1 MSSPPEPSSTPAD
14 ADRHRHELGTTLTTL
29 RLRIQL
35 LQRLARQQD
44 GPAWQRM
51 VVGLAAIDADLSTL
65 LRQLA
70 DHDRG

>member
-1 MSSPPEPSSTPAD
+1 MSSPSEPSATSAD
-14 ADRHRHELGTTLTTL
+14 TNRRRHDLGTTLTTL

-35 LQRLARQQD
+35 LQRVARQQN

-51 VVGLAAIDADLSTL
+51 VAGLAAIDADLSTL

-70 DHDRG
+70 EHDRD